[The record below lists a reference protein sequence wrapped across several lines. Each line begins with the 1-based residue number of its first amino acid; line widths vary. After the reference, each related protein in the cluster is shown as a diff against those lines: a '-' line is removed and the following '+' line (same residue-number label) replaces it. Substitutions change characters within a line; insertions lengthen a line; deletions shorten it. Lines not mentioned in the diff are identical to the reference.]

1 MEDNINQKGVLRR
14 PIQARDT
21 KWAAAIAQWLTKAG
35 FRPNQISLLS
45 IGFAAVAGACLLGS
59 GQAEA
64 TWVRCLLLLSAAA
77 GIQLRLLCNLFDGM
91 VAVEGGFKTRSGE
104 IFNEFPDRFSDLL
117 VFLGAGYALAPTW
130 WGVELG
136 WTAALLAVLTAYIRA
151 LGGSAGASQQFC
163 GPMAKP
169 QRMAVMTAACLLSV
183 PEVLLRWQVSM
194 LTCALGIVVLGC
206 VVTLW
211 RRTVRVVKELER
223 G

>member
-1 MEDNINQKGVLRR
+1 MDPKGVLRR

-35 FRPNQISLLS
+35 LRPNQISLLS
-45 IGFAAVAGACLLGS
+45 IGFAAIAGACLLGS
-59 GQAEA
+59 GHAQA
-64 TWVRCLLLLSAAA
+64 TWAQCILLLAAA
-77 GIQLRLLCNLFDGM
+77 AAMQLRLLCNLFDGM

-117 VFLGAGYALAPTW
+117 VFLGAGYSLAATR

-151 LGGSAGASQQFC
+151 LGASAGASQQFC

-183 PEVLLRWQVSM
+183 PEVLLRWHVSM
-194 LTCALGIVVLGC
+194 LACALGIVVLGC
-206 VVTLW
+206 VLTVW
-211 RRTVRVVKELER
+211 RRTVRVVKELEQA
-223 G
+223 